1 MSYKPDDFFVGVV
14 DFFAVLL
21 PGAVVV
27 AVGRPFL
34 PETLY
39 GAAGVLRP
47 VTGTTASWVLFLLA
61 AYLAGHLL
69 FLLGAF
75 LDSTLY
81 DPLRSVTVPPGKD
94 RAYEAARA
102 AQNQALGGSSH
113 VMNTFQWARATLR
126 LQAPP
131 AMAEI
136 ERYEADS
143 KFFRSLTVALYA
155 LVFLFLDRE
164 SRIIAAALP
173 AGLAAGHGMRV
184 LLKRLH
190 GESGSVTKTWT
201 PRLMKL
207 AVGFA
212 AATWVV
218 LLARAVS
225 SGNTPAVPLIVLLAL
240 SIWRYAERRW
250 KSTRAA
256 YYYVVV
262 SRSLPRPARKKT
274 AQRA

>member
-39 GAAGVLRP
+39 GADGVLQP
-47 VTGTTASWVLFLLA
+47 VTGAAASWMMFLLGS
-61 AYLAGHLL
+61 YLAGHLL

-81 DPLRSVTVPPGKD
+81 DPLRSVTVPPKKD
-94 RAYEAARA
+94 EAYRAARA
-102 AQNQALGGSSH
+102 ARDGSLGGSAE
-113 VMNTFQWARATLR
+113 VMNPFQWARASLR
-126 LQAPP
+126 LQAP
-131 AMAEI
+131 AAVAEI

-155 LVFLFLDRE
+155 LLFLFLDRE
-164 SRIIAAALP
+164 SRVIAAALP
-173 AGLAAGHGMRV
+173 AGLAAAHGIR
-184 LLKRLH
+184 LLLRRLH
-190 GESGSVTKTWT
+190 GESGAVTETWT
-201 PRLMKL
+201 PRLMRI
-207 AVGFA
+207 AVAFA
-212 AATWVV
+212 AATWIV
-218 LLARAVS
+218 LLTRAVWS
-225 SGNTPAVPLIVLLAL
+225 ANTSAVPLLILLAL

-256 YYYVVV
+256 YYYIVV
-262 SRSLPRPARKKT
+262 SRSLPRPARKS